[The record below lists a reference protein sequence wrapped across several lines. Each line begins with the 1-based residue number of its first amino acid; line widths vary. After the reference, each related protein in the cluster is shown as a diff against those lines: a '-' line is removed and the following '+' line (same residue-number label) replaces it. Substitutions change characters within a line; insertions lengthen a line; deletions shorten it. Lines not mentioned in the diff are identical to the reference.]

1 METNSSSS
9 SSSSH
14 DAATTGSVVAAPPP
28 ATPHESSI
36 RSVIQRFRKASLVLD
51 ETHTVTVGGASTFA
65 GILVYT
71 SFGTSCCTR
80 EKVLQLA
87 RTLLN
92 LPVLTTGL
100 WGDGS
105 EPVSVLDMATRN
117 HGGVAI
123 MLVPQAN
130 LISKVSSKTWNVTH
144 ENVLSLVRE

>member
-9 SSSSH
+9 SSSRK
-14 DAATTGSVVAAPPP
+14 DAATTDNHVAAPPP
-28 ATPHESSI
+28 FTPHESSI
-36 RSVIQRFRKASLVLD
+36 RSVIQRFRKASLLLD

-71 SFGTSCCTR
+71 SFGTRCTR

-105 EPVSVLDMATRN
+105 EPVSVLDMATQN

-130 LISKVSSKTWNVTH
+130 LISKVSH
-144 ENVLSLVRE
+144 